1 MTKDVKGYE
10 GIYTIDEYGNIY
22 TNKYSK
28 FLNYCIDKDG
38 YKKVK
43 LSKNRISKTFFVHR
57 LVALNFIENKYQK
70 PFVNHING
78 KKSDNKVCNLEW
90 VTASENTRHAWRT
103 GLADNTRK
111 MLATAQNKIIIN
123 IENGIFYN
131 SILEASKY
139 SNIKYSALKAMLTGQ
154 NKNKSAFRYA

>member
-1 MTKDVKGYE
+1 MTKDLKGYE
-10 GIYTIDEYGNIY
+10 GIYTIDEIGNIY
-22 TNKYSK
+22 TNKFSK
-28 FLNYCIDKDG
+28 FLTGTTDKDG
-38 YKKVK
+38 YKKVMLYK
-43 LSKNRISKTFFVHR
+43 DGKRKTFFVHR

-78 KKSDNKVCNLEW
+78 KKSDNRICNLEW

-103 GLADNTRK
+103 GLAEKTKQTLLIARSKVILNT
-111 MLATAQNKIIIN
+111 
-123 IENGIFYN
+123 ENGIFYN

-139 SNIKYSALKAMLTGQ
+139 SNIKYSALKAMLIGQ